1 MAIEIRLI
9 QPDEYEAW
17 SRTIGT
23 AFGEDITP
31 EGLAFNRASLEF
43 DRAWAAVDGT
53 AIVGCTAAYSFRL
66 AIPGG
71 EVPAAGVTAVGVL
84 PSHRRRGL
92 LRRLLD
98 AVVDDARARG
108 EPVAI
113 LTASEGGIYQRFG
126 YGLASLKANLEVA
139 RSHARFEIEGK
150 GDGGEGSLRML
161 GKDEALEI
169 LPPVYERAIIPG
181 FFRRSNEWWTSVLD
195 DSTWLRAGASPRYM
209 VVREVDGA
217 PEGYVLYR
225 IREQWDHLGS
235 KGRLE
240 VSELVSLTPLSELE
254 LWRFVLSADLISTVR
269 YRNAP
274 IDCPLLL
281 QVSDPRRLAMTIGD
295 GLWLQFIDLRAALA
309 ARSYARADSIVLEV
323 ADVMPANAGRWRL
336 DTGGDRV
343 SIERTDEPADLA
355 LAARDVATLYLGAFN
370 GSDLVRATRAREI
383 APGAVARLDG
393 LFATSRDPW
402 LPGGF

>member
-1 MAIEIRLI
+1 MAIKIRLI

-31 EGLAFNRASLEF
+31 EELAFYRITLEL
-43 DRAWAAVDGT
+43 DRAWAAVDGK
-53 AIVGCTAAYSFRL
+53 AIVGCAAAYSFRL

-84 PSHRRRGL
+84 PSHRRRGVLRQL
-92 LRRLLD
+92 LGE
-98 AVVDDARARG
+98 VVDDCRARG

-113 LTASEGGIYQRFG
+113 LTASEGAIYQRFG
-126 YGLASLKANLEVA
+126 YGLASVRAHVEVD
-139 RSHARFEIEGK
+139 RSHVRFEAEGA
-150 GDGGEGSLRML
+150 GDGAGSLRML
-161 GKDEALEI
+161 DRDEALQL
-169 LPPVYERAIIPG
+169 LPPIYERAIIPG
-181 FFRRSNEWWTSVLD
+181 FFRRTQDWWTTLLD
-195 DSTWLRAGASPRYM
+195 DSTWRRAGAGPRHI
-209 VVREVDGA
+209 VLNEVDGS

-225 IREQWDHLGS
+225 IRGEWDHLGS

-240 VSELVSLTPLSELE
+240 VGEIICLTPRSELT
-254 LWRFVLSADLISTVR
+254 LWKFVFSADLVTTVR

-281 QVSDPRRLAMTIGD
+281 QVSEPRRLALTIGD
-295 GLWLQFIDLRAALA
+295 GLWLQFIDLQAALA

-323 ADVMPANAGRWRL
+323 ADELPGNAGRWRL
-336 DTGGDRV
+336 DTGEDQV
-343 SIERTDEPADLA
+343 SIERTDEPAEIA
-355 LAARDVATLYLGAFN
+355 LAARDLATLYLGAFS

-383 APGAVARLDG
+383 VPGAAAKLDG
-393 LFATSRDPW
+393 LFATPRDPW

>member
-1 MAIEIRLI
+1 MAIEIRVI

-17 SRTIGT
+17 SRTLST
-23 AFGEDITP
+23 TFGEDP
-31 EGLAFNRASLEF
+31 SAEELAFYRITLEL
-43 DRAWAAVDGT
+43 DRAWAAVEGKT
-53 AIVGCTAAYSFRL
+53 IVGCAAAYSFRL

-92 LRRLLD
+92 LRRLMGE
-98 AVVDDARARG
+98 VVEDCRARG

-113 LTASEGGIYQRFG
+113 LTASEAAIYQRFG
-126 YGLASLKANLEVA
+126 YGLASVKVNLEVA
-139 RSHARFEIEGK
+139 RSHAGFEI
-150 GDGGEGSLRML
+150 GGERVGSLRML
-161 GKDEALEI
+161 EREEALRS

-181 FFRRSNEWWTSVLD
+181 FFRRSDEWWSTILD
-195 DSTWLRAGASPRYM
+195 DSTWRRAGASPRYI
-209 VVREVDGA
+209 VLHEVDGA

-225 IREQWDHLGS
+225 VREEHDHLGPR
-235 KGRLE
+235 GRLE
-240 VSELVSLTPLSELE
+240 VAELIALTPRSELE
-254 LWRFVLSADLISTVR
+254 LWKFVLSADLISTVR

-281 QVSDPRRLAMTIGD
+281 QAAEPRRLAMTVGD
-295 GLWLQFIDLRAALA
+295 GIWLQFIDLPQALA

-323 ADVMPANAGRWRL
+323 ADELPANAGRWRL

-343 SIERTDEPADLA
+343 SIERTDDPADLT
-355 LAARDVATLYLGAFN
+355 LAARDLATLYLGAFN

-383 APGAVARLDG
+383 TPGAAATLDG